1 MHFVWPE
8 ALWSLLMLPL
18 LWATYVWLIKRQRP
32 QALRFPSLMLL
43 RPALQGQRA
52 WRRHVPP
59 LLLWLALAC
68 SLLALARPFA
78 RVSLPS
84 DYMTLVMALDVSRSM
99 LAQDVPEAI
108 ALSLLAILGE
118 GLQTYKPKR

>member
-8 ALWSLLMLPL
+8 ALWTLLTLPL
-18 LWATYVWLIKRQRP
+18 LWAAYVWMIKRQRA

-68 SLLALARPFA
+68 THTPEMVFSAGIGFEPPA
-78 RVSLPS
+78 LPS
-84 DYMTLVMALDVSRSM
+84 AESAPSAV
-99 LAQDVPEAI
+99 
-108 ALSLLAILGE
+108 
-118 GLQTYKPKR
+118 K